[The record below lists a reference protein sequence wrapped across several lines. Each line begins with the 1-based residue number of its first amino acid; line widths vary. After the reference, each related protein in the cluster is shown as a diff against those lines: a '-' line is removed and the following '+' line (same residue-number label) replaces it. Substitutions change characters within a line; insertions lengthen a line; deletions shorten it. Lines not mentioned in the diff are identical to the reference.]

1 MAFKR
6 WKMLKL
12 QKQIFLESIIRRYGK
27 ECIYKN
33 ITMMILGCER
43 HIGMGGVAS

>member
-1 MAFKR
+1 
-6 WKMLKL
+6 MLKL